1 MKKLLFSLIGVL
13 VFSFSAGATTYLPIS
28 KEEAI
33 KLGFVKEVN
42 LQNTVEQLIGP
53 QICFWHK
60 TKDKDP
66 GFILIFGSDPSKDG
80 MVRCIK
86 VDPSQ
91 KSSASNLPMV
101 SSF

>member
-33 KLGFVKEVN
+33 KFGFVKEVN

-60 TKDKDP
+60 IKENP
-66 GFILIFGSDPSKDG
+66 GFILISGSDTSKDG
-80 MVRCIK
+80 MIRCIK
-86 VDPSQ
+86 VDPQ
-91 KSSASNLPMV
+91 PKSSALNLPMV